1 VIDGLVVVDKPA
13 GWTSHDVVARCR
25 RIFGQKRIGHA
36 GTLDP
41 GATGVLLVGLGQATR
56 LLRFVVDLLKSYE
69 GELVLGVETSTLDD
83 EGDVVAVHQMPDVA
97 LDDVQTAAA
106 RFVGE
111 IDQVPPMVSAVKVQG
126 RRLHDLARQGI
137 EVERASRRVRV
148 DRFHVDVTADPSV
161 YRIIVEC
168 SSGTYVRVLA
178 ADLGRMLGGGG
189 HLRRLRRTAI
199 GPFGLDLA
207 QPLDAI
213 GPDSVLPPAT
223 AVSHL
228 VSCVVDAGVAGMV
241 AHGKVLGLEVLGA
254 CGDGPWAVLDE
265 RGELLAVYERREADR
280 AKPMVVVTP
289 STAREQRPSDR

>member
-56 LLRFVVDLLKSYE
+56 LLRFVVDLVKSYE

-254 CGDGPWAVLDE
+254 GGDGPWAVLDE
-265 RGELLAVYERREADR
+265 RGGLLAVYERREADR